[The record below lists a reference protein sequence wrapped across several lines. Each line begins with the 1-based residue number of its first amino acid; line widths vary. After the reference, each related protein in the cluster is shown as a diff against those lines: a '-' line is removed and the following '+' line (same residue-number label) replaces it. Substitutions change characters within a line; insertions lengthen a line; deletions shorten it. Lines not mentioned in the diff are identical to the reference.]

1 MGDDNTGSKKRKLKH
16 ETSYG
21 TMTIEQVE
29 DRLDF
34 KLYSLTEVPVMEI
47 LAGATEGPDS
57 LLRRTKEA
65 VYKEIVRYLRVFGN
79 PMDMDPN
86 FKEVNAVLLASY
98 QQLMNLYW
106 KLAMNISDFRA
117 REIFSLWMSKQWV
130 L

>member
-1 MGDDNTGSKKRKLKH
+1 MTGVQTCALPIS
-16 ETSYG
+16 
-21 TMTIEQVE
+21 
-29 DRLDF
+29 
-34 KLYSLTEVPVMEI
+34 
-47 LAGATEGPDS
+47 DS